1 MWPYL
6 NAFYFFMFPQM
17 ENTSL
22 FLRITALRLEIPV
35 HIKHLS
41 SWVVV
46 VGGISGALNRAIQC
60 SEQLSLVPPTFNA

>member
-1 MWPYL
+1 
-6 NAFYFFMFPQM
+6 M

-41 SWVVV
+41 TWVVV
-46 VGGISGALNRAIQC
+46 VGGISGALNRA
-60 SEQLSLVPPTFNA
+60 PMF